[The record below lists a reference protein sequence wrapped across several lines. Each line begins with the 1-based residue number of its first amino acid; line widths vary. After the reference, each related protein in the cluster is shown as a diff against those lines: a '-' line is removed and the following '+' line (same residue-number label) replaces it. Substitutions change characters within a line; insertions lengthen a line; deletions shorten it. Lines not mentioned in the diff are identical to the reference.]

1 MIRRPSNSGIATCI
15 AASMGERAASDASQ
29 ALLDEVRQSPCS
41 TGTFRSASAPMS
53 QASSSPPA
61 DASEACVPP
70 AASTVATS
78 VSAVPRISYRPASA
92 PRSEP
97 QYTAS
102 ALAPRASIASHSVS
116 TNAVLPDSWWA
127 R

>member
-1 MIRRPSNSGIATCI
+1 
-15 AASMGERAASDASQ
+15 
-29 ALLDEVRQSPCS
+29 
-41 TGTFRSASAPMS
+41 MS

-61 DASEACVPP
+61 DACEACVPP

-78 VSAVPRISYRPASA
+78 ASASPRSSYSPASA

-97 QYTAS
+97 QYTGR

-116 TNAVLPDSWWA
+116 TNAVFPDSSWA

>member
-1 MIRRPSNSGIATCI
+1 MATCI
-15 AASMGERAASDASQ
+15 AASIGDSAASEASQ
-29 ALLDEVRQSPCS
+29 AAREEVRQSPCS
-41 TGTFRSASAPMS
+41 TGTSRSASAPTS

-61 DASEACVPP
+61 DACEACVPP
-70 AASTVATS
+70 AARTVATRA
-78 VSAVPRISYRPASA
+78 SARPSSSYSPGSA

-97 QYTAS
+97 QYTGR

-116 TNAVLPDSWWA
+116 TKAVLPLSWWA